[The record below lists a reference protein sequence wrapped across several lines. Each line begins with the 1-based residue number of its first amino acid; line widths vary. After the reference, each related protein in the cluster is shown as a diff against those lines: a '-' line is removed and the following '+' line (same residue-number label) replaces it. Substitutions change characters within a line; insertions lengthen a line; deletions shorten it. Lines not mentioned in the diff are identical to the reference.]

1 MRSKLISSFLVVAF
15 IGCGGV
21 APGEPDAGLEPRLT
35 DAGDQDAG
43 SVESDAGVLP
53 TDGGVIDAGTPFVD
67 AGDPC
72 GPNGVFHIN
81 HCDCDPG
88 FREVRLRCEAI
99 PACMNDALEP
109 NNGLATASRPDGG
122 TASGQICAGD
132 VDAFFINAPVGVRLE
147 ARLTFRHADGDL
159 DLALYEPGRDPRFS
173 NPVARGDSRDD
184 DELISHQTRRAGD
197 FLILV
202 SGRFGTEQA
211 PYHLQLTLTP

>member
-1 MRSKLISSFLVVAF
+1 
-15 IGCGGV
+15 
-21 APGEPDAGLEPRLT
+21 
-35 DAGDQDAG
+35 
-43 SVESDAGVLP
+43 
-53 TDGGVIDAGTPFVD
+53 
-67 AGDPC
+67 
-72 GPNGVFHIN
+72 
-81 HCDCDPG
+81 
-88 FREVRLRCEAI
+88 
-99 PACMNDALEP
+99 MNDPLEP

-122 TASGQICAGD
+122 SSTGQVCAGD
-132 VDAFFINAPVGVRLE
+132 VDAFFITAPQGVRLE
-147 ARLTFRHADGDL
+147 ARLTFRQVDGDL